1 MSYAVYV
8 LIYFKIIMTLHKI
21 IDKICKCF
29 RLAESANPN
38 EAAAALRQAVGLMQK
53 YDISEEQVDSYEL
66 SMNQMNESAVTS
78 CSTAKPAYWILA
90 LSNLVAEAFDCRV
103 YIARQHHSKPEFIF
117 IGVDNRPE
125 VAGYLYTILY
135 RSLGRARAH
144 FMRGLDLQAELKNIT
159 KERRRRANV
168 FAQAWLFR
176 VSTKVNMF
184 KDNKKAQKKANQPVD
199 DYVHQKYGHTA
210 DYIREPVE
218 TKMPDYDDIIIGMQ
232 AAEDVYLLRPL
243 TSTGTPLLIASAV

>member
-1 MSYAVYV
+1 
-8 LIYFKIIMTLHKI
+8 MTLYKI

-53 YDISEEQVDSYEL
+53 YDISEEQVDSHEL
-66 SMNQMNESAVTS
+66 SINQLNESSVSS
-78 CSTAKPAYWILA
+78 CSTVKPAYWILA

-103 YIARQHHSKPEFIF
+103 YIARKHQSKPEFIF
-117 IGVDNRPE
+117 IGTDNRPE

-135 RSLGRARAH
+135 RSLGRARAN
-144 FMRGLDLQAELKNIT
+144 FMRGLDLQAELKNIA
-159 KERRRRANV
+159 KERRRRANI
-168 FAQAWLFR
+168 FAQGWLFR
-176 VSTKVNMF
+176 VSIKVNMF
-184 KDNKKAQKKANQPVD
+184 KDNKKINNNFNQPVD
-199 DYVHQKYGHTA
+199 DYVYQKYGHTA
-210 DYIREPVE
+210 DYVREPVK

-243 TSTGTPLLIASAV
+243 KSTSKLLLTVSAV